1 MKFEICHVT
10 RYLYDRQVGHSVNE
24 IRLTPRTNYRQSC
37 YHHTISIEPNASLY
51 AYEDYFGNRVHA
63 FSVNETHSELAIQTL
78 STVVTHNNDYKQG
91 NILPRKAE
99 GEMLGSASFRNRFAE
114 FLLPTGFTEHPPEVA
129 RFADDSPGGDQPV
142 YETVTDIAAR
152 IHRNF
157 VYEPNAT
164 HVHTTV
170 EEFFRLTRGVCQDF
184 AHLMIAVCRY
194 KGIPARYVSGYQ
206 YVGDLQGGNADFRQA
221 SHAWVEAYIPG
232 TGWIG
237 FDPTNNMQINWRYV
251 KLGHGRDYNDI
262 VPVKGVYV
270 GEPGQTLDVTV
281 DVRLVS

>member
-1 MKFEICHVT
+1 MKFEICHLT
-10 RYLYDRQVGHSVNE
+10 RYLYDGQVGHSVNE

-37 YHHTISIEPNASLY
+37 YHHTISIEPIASLF
-51 AYEDYFGNRVHA
+51 AYEDYFGNKVHA
-63 FSVNETHSELAIQTL
+63 FSVNESHTELAIQTV
-78 STVVTHNNDYKQG
+78 STVVTHNNEYKQG

-99 GEMLGSASFRNRFAE
+99 GELLGSASFRNRFAE
-114 FLLPTGFTEHPPEVA
+114 FLLPTGFTEQSPEVA
-129 RFADDSPGGDQPV
+129 HFADDSPYAQLPV

-152 IHRNF
+152 IHRDF
-157 VYEPNAT
+157 VYEPNTT

-170 EEFFRLTRGVCQDF
+170 QEFFRLNRGVCQDF

-206 YVGDLQGGNADFRQA
+206 FVGDLQGGNADFRQA

-262 VPVKGVYV
+262 VPVKGVYI